1 MLKERVFTA
10 LVLVA
15 VVLGVMLGLPPIA
28 TVWLLT
34 VLVLVGAWE
43 WAGFAGFASPVS
55 RAMFTIVVALALI
68 ACLYLY
74 TASPGFVWITLT
86 IAMLWWFAAFLWIC
100 LAPARVTKVTAAL
113 AGLLSL
119 VPCWLALVYVTFT
132 TQSGLTLDIDFEDP
146 ASGAGIDRDQRA
158 ERSGGARGF
167 DIQHLV
173 TQKVRRC
180 RLLLQLFQRPRHFR
194 LQGVED
200 DGTLR
205 SLGKSG
211 GER

>member
-1 MLKERVFTA
+1 VLKERVFTA

-68 ACLYLY
+68 ASLYLY
-74 TASPGFVWITLT
+74 TSSPGFVWITLT

-119 VPCWLALVYVTFT
+119 GTKVSVTCWLPPALART
-132 TQSGLTLDIDFEDP
+132 TPAGLALTLTVF
-146 ASGAGIDRDQRA
+146 GATA
-158 ERSGGARGF
+158 E
-167 DIQHLV
+167 
-173 TQKVRRC
+173 
-180 RLLLQLFQRPRHFR
+180 
-194 LQGVED
+194 
-200 DGTLR
+200 
-205 SLGKSG
+205 
-211 GER
+211 

>member
-68 ACLYLY
+68 ASLYLY
-74 TASPGFVWITLT
+74 TSSPGFVWITLT
-86 IAMLWWFAAFLWIC
+86 IAMPKTLTWT
-100 LAPARVTKVTAAL
+100 LAMIVKVPRCDKGFRWVTI
-113 AGLLSL
+113 
-119 VPCWLALVYVTFT
+119 YR
-132 TQSGLTLDIDFEDP
+132 
-146 ASGAGIDRDQRA
+146 DR
-158 ERSGGARGF
+158 S
-167 DIQHLV
+167 
-173 TQKVRRC
+173 
-180 RLLLQLFQRPRHFR
+180 
-194 LQGVED
+194 
-200 DGTLR
+200 
-205 SLGKSG
+205 
-211 GER
+211 